1 MYIHICNRLLQRHR
15 PGLLQN
21 RLHHRRRKMPRLPQ
35 RHRPELLQRHR
46 PGLLQRNKPEMQQQ
60 GLLPKKL
67 LLKINT

>member
-46 PGLLQRNKPEMQQQ
+46 PGLLQRHKP
-60 GLLPKKL
+60 GLLLKKL
-67 LLKINT
+67 LLKKNT